1 MHIDDLLFQPL
12 NTKLPTFNV
21 IHNHADTAP
30 HVINT
35 STIIEMPSNPNIPTL
50 YQQISNSTDKLF
62 FILYTPANK
71 LDLQWYSVQA
81 DIKSKIHI
89 NENYHNEKS
98 TSACSLPI
106 TLMMSIRVTNSV
118 YCGRTSVNTRLALTQ
133 DRLYMETYSS
143 LQHHT
148 FLTEINISYGQYK

>member
-35 STIIEMPSNPNIPTL
+35 STIIEMPSNPNVPTL

-62 FILYTPANK
+62 FILQTPANM
-71 LDLQWYSVQA
+71 LARRWYLVQS
-81 DIKSKIHI
+81 DIESTRHLK
-89 NENYHNEKS
+89 ENYHNNN
-98 TSACSLPI
+98 L
-106 TLMMSIRVTNSV
+106 
-118 YCGRTSVNTRLALTQ
+118 
-133 DRLYMETYSS
+133 
-143 LQHHT
+143 
-148 FLTEINISYGQYK
+148 